1 MSGET
6 LDTIADGGGGSSSFS
21 DLFAVVEDG
30 PKLLSTKRYKV
41 RKRGYSVGHDA
52 SKHPVFLAQDDIEE
66 DLSRNEQLELVATG
80 DRLEAIL
87 DGSVD
92 DAIAA
97 ITAGECDDILDAVLH
112 AERERADRSS
122 VVSAIAERS
131 DYLRTRTDPADETSI
146 AVDDVVTG

>member
-1 MSGET
+1 MNGET
-6 LDTIADGGGGSSSFS
+6 LDTAVDGGGSSSFS
-21 DLFAVVEDG
+21 DLYAVVEDG
-30 PKLLSTKRYKV
+30 PKMVATRAYRV
-41 RKRGYSVGHDA
+41 RKRGCSGGLDMGKY
-52 SKHPVFLAQDDIEE
+52 PVFLAQDDVEG
-66 DLSRNEQLELVATG
+66 DLSMNDLLELVATG
-80 DRLEAIL
+80 DRLESIL
-87 DGSVD
+87 GGSVD

-97 ITAGECDDILDAVLH
+97 ITVGECDDILDAVLH

>member
-1 MSGET
+1 MNGY
-6 LDTIADGGGGSSSFS
+6 S
-21 DLFAVVEDG
+21 DLYAVVEDG
-30 PKLLSTKRYKV
+30 PKLVATKAYRV
-41 RKRGYSVGHDA
+41 RKRGYAGGLDMA
-52 SKHPVFLAQDDIEE
+52 KYPVFLAQDDIED
-66 DLSRNEQLELVATG
+66 DLSQNDLLELVATG

-87 DGSVD
+87 GGSVD

-131 DYLRTRTDPADETSI
+131 DYLRTRSNPADETSI